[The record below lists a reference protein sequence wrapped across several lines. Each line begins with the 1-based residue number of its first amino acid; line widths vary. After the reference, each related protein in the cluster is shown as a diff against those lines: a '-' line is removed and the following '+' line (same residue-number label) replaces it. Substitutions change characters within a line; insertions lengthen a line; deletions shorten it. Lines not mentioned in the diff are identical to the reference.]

1 MADIFSLTAPITV
14 REIDSHNINQPQK
27 VVAEYF
33 KHPNGIL
40 YFDLY
45 WHLAQPEDAM
55 HVIEG
60 DISGEGPW
68 RINNTI
74 FNVLGCR
81 TTNIEM
87 AMQHEEWLTYLQ
99 TPGNDYPP
107 EGLVV
112 AIAKK
117 MGAEI

>member
-1 MADIFSLTAPITV
+1 MADIFSVTAPLTV
-14 REIDSHNINQPQK
+14 KHIDNEPK
-27 VVAEYF
+27 VVAEVF
-33 KHPNGIL
+33 KHPQGIL

-45 WHLAQPEDAM
+45 WHQQQPDEAI

-60 DISGEGPW
+60 EINGEGPW
-68 RINNTI
+68 RVANCI

-81 TTNIEM
+81 GTNIEM

-99 TPGNDYPP
+99 SPANDYPP
-107 EGLVV
+107 EGLVY

-117 MGAEI
+117 MGAEFTV

>member
-14 REIDSHNINQPQK
+14 KQLDGQPE

-33 KHPNGIL
+33 KHSKGIL

-45 WHLAQPEDAM
+45 WHQSQPEETM
-55 HVIEG
+55 HLVEG
-60 DISGEGPW
+60 EITGEGPW
-68 RINNTI
+68 RVNNTV

-81 TTNIEM
+81 STNIEM

-99 TPGNDYPP
+99 TPGCDYPP
-107 EGLVV
+107 EGLII

-117 MGAEI
+117 MGADV